1 MDHYIINIINHNKD
15 KMEKHNYFEPAITYR
30 NNLDLGRTQFGISIT
45 FNDSLLSEAIAD
57 NVDFLWYDL
66 EHNMIDPSTLNSH
79 LLSCRSKKTFSL
91 VRIGDHKPSSIKPV
105 LDAGANGIIASQINS
120 LEEAVAFCNNCR
132 YPPEGKR
139 GVGPRVPSNYR
150 PIDPT
155 HFEQA
160 NKSIFVAVMI
170 ETMGAFNAID
180 DIVQINNLDSIV
192 IGPYDLSGA
201 IHKLGDVHNTVV
213 QEAIEHIIITAKKY
227 KKFIGIGMPINV
239 KYAQK
244 MVSLGVDWVQIG
256 SDYEYILSHS
266 EDIMSRL
273 K

>member
-1 MDHYIINIINHNKD
+1 MENNKF
-15 KMEKHNYFEPAITYR
+15 FEPVITFR
-30 NNLDLGRTQFGISIT
+30 KNLDLGRTQYGISIT
-45 FNDSLLSEAIAD
+45 FNDSLLSDSVAD

-79 LLSCRSKKTFSL
+79 LLSCRSKQKFSL

-105 LDAGANGIIASQINS
+105 LDAGANGIIASQIHN
-120 LEEAVAFCNNCR
+120 LEEAVAFCDNCR
-132 YPPEGKR
+132 YPPKGKR

-150 PIDPT
+150 PINHT

-160 NKSIFVAVMI
+160 NKNIFVAVMI
-170 ETMGAFNAID
+170 ETMGAFNAIE
-180 DIVQINNLDSIV
+180 DIAQINNLDSIV

-201 IHKLGDVHNTVV
+201 IHKLGDIHNTIV
-213 QEAIEHIIITAKKY
+213 QEAIEHIIMTAKKY
-227 KKFIGIGMPINV
+227 KKIIGIGMPINV
-239 KYAQK
+239 IYAKK

-256 SDYEYILSHS
+256 SDYEYIISHA